1 MTWVTNVLAEILKTL
16 GPCLSTELTEYLV
29 TQRGMSPAAARQ
41 RVSRGAPQIKRLAY
55 LPFARKARFLY
66 HQDEYASPYYWDRLY
81 AAILATNGPYA
92 RALGAIQ
99 ARGAVPLEQFLGA
112 CGAPIAQKKQLSAL
126 TVLERMADAN
136 VLVKHALPG
145 LGMCVMSKKTYE
157 RHQLDLNEL
166 AAATRSRLVAEGV
179 LLDSIR
185 EWLRRLAMVSYNT
198 VRTRG
203 AEMPR
208 MGTFAWDLTAPSYLT
223 SVLTRSKDKGVKSG
237 WVVCDVLLIEN
248 AQLHHVEPFL
258 HKARSIEALK
268 NIGRTMFFI
277 VAQGFD
283 ANAFKALRS
292 AGIIPAT
299 PASLFGKDVA
309 DGFRELFQTL
319 NDAAQGIV
327 DPDKFDRLFSTLG
340 KLEGAVGNMRGA
352 FFELLVAE
360 VVRKTAA
367 GQVRLN
373 KICKGEDGSAE
384 VDVYHLNEGIEAQM
398 IECKGIA
405 PGTLVDDEEVGL
417 WLTTRIA
424 RVRYYLQ
431 QQGWSGPLPRFE
443 LWTSGALSAQGHERV
458 EKTRQ
463 ANRKKFEIIVVEGEA
478 LRARVKTVSD
488 VSLLRT
494 FEQHFLPQAA
504 S

>member
-1 MTWVTNVLAEILKTL
+1 MLADILKTL

-29 TQRGMSPAAARQ
+29 TQRRMSPAAARQ

-81 AAILATNGPYA
+81 ATILATDGPYA

-99 ARGAVPLEQFLGA
+99 AREVVPLEHFLSA
-112 CGAPIAQKKQLSAL
+112 CGAPIAQKKQISAL
-126 TVLERMADAN
+126 TVLDRMVDAN

-145 LGMCVMSKKTYE
+145 LGVCVMSKETYE
-157 RHQLDLNEL
+157 HHQRDLDDL
-166 AAATRSRLVAEGV
+166 AATTRSRLIAEDV

-185 EWLRRLAMVSYNT
+185 EWLRRLAMVSYHT

-208 MGTFAWDLTAPSYLT
+208 MGPFAWDLTAPSYIT
-223 SVLTRSKDKGVKSG
+223 SVLTRMKDKGVKPG

-248 AQLHHVEPFL
+248 AQLPHVEPFL
-258 HKARSIEALK
+258 HKARSIAALK
-268 NIGRTMFFI
+268 NIGRTMFFM
-277 VAQGFD
+277 VAQSYD
-283 ANAFKALRS
+283 ADAFKALRS

-309 DGFRELFQTL
+309 EGFRDLVQTL
-319 NDAAQGIV
+319 NEAAHGIV
-327 DPDKFDRLFSTLG
+327 DPEKFDHLFSKLG
-340 KLEGAVGNMRGA
+340 KLEGAIGNMRGA
-352 FFELLVAE
+352 FFELLVGE
-360 VVRKTAA
+360 VVRKMAA

-373 KICKGEDGSAE
+373 KICKGKDGPAE
-384 VDVYHLNEGIEAQM
+384 VDVYHLNDGIEAQM

-405 PGTLVDDEEVGL
+405 PGTMVDDEEVGL
-417 WLTTRIA
+417 WLTTRIT
-424 RVRYYLQ
+424 RVRHHLHQ
-431 QQGWSGPLPRFE
+431 LGWSGPLPRFE
-443 LWTSGALSAQGHERV
+443 LWTSGALSPQAHERV

-463 ANRKKFEIIVVEGEA
+463 TNGKKFEILVVEGDA
-478 LRARVKTVSD
+478 LRAKVKAAND
-488 VSLLRT
+488 VSLRKT

-504 S
+504 F

>member
-1 MTWVTNVLAEILKTL
+1 MLANILKTL
-16 GPCLSTELTEYLV
+16 GPCLSTELTEYLM
-29 TQRGMSPAAARQ
+29 TRHGMSPAAARQ

-92 RALGAIQ
+92 RALGAVQ
-99 ARGAVPLEQFLGA
+99 AREVVPLEHFLGA

-126 TVLERMADAN
+126 TVLERMVNAN

-145 LGMCVMSKKTYE
+145 LGMCVMTKKTYE
-157 RHQLDLNEL
+157 HHQLDLNEL
-166 AAATRSRLVAEGV
+166 ATATRSRLIAEGV

-208 MGTFAWDLTAPSYLT
+208 VGPFAWDLTAPSYLT
-223 SVLTRSKDKGVKSG
+223 SVLTRLKDKGVKSG
-237 WVVCDVLLIEN
+237 LVVCDVLLIEN
-248 AQLHHVEPFL
+248 AQLAHVEPFL

-268 NIGRTMFFI
+268 NIGRTMFI
-277 VAQGFD
+277 LVAQGYD
-283 ANAFKALRS
+283 ADAFKALRS
-292 AGIIPAT
+292 AGIMPAT

-309 DGFRELFQTL
+309 EGFRDLVQTL
-319 NDAAQGIV
+319 NEAAKGVV
-327 DPDKFDRLFSTLG
+327 DPEKFDQLFSKLG

-360 VVRKTAA
+360 VVRKSAA

-373 KICKGEDGSAE
+373 KICKGEDGIAE

-417 WLTTRIA
+417 WLTTRIT
-424 RVRYYLQ
+424 RVRHHLQ
-431 QQGWSGPLPRFE
+431 QLGWSGPLPRFE
-443 LWTSGALSAQGHERV
+443 LWTSGVLSTLARERV

-463 ANRKKFEIIVVEGEA
+463 AHGKKFEIRVVEGDA
-478 LRARVKTVSD
+478 LRASVKAVND
-488 VSLLRT
+488 ASLLKT
-494 FEQHFLPQAA
+494 FEHHFLPQAA
-504 S
+504 P